1 MQNHSTDDL
10 PDPGMLN
17 ALSYGWRKMT
27 ANFLVFFLAVLVLVV
42 LDIPFGGDLKDHSA
56 WYNLMAFGYWLLFLP
71 VFTYGADL
79 IFLRG
84 VRGDDVDIKD
94 IINGFYNYLNVVLTA
109 LLVFGLIGI
118 ALVFF
123 IVPGIYVAC
132 RLVFASYLVM
142 DEGLD
147 PVAAVEGSWRITTGH
162 AWKIFLLGI
171 CSVLICIVG
180 FCLLLVGLLPAIM
193 WAKAAFAA
201 MYLSITDQT
210 ADEFAGEEAVMT
222 ND

>member
-1 MQNHSTDDL
+1 MKT
-10 PDPGMLN
+10 
-17 ALSYGWRKMT
+17 
-27 ANFLVFFLAVLVLVV
+27 NFLVFFLVVLVLIV
-42 LDIPFGGDLKDHSA
+42 LEIPVGGDVEDQST
-56 WYNLMAFGYWLLFLP
+56 WYNLMAFGYWLLLLP
-71 VFTYGADL
+71 VFAYGGDL

-84 VRGDDVDIKD
+84 VRGDDVDIKV
-94 IINGFYNYLNVVLTA
+94 IISGFYNYLNVVLTS

-118 ALVFF
+118 ALFVF

-147 PVAAVEGSWRITTGH
+147 PVAAVEGSWRMTSGH
-162 AWKIFLLGI
+162 AWKIFLLGFLA
-171 CSVLICIVG
+171 VPICIAGLFLVIVG
-180 FCLLLVGLLPAIM
+180 ILPAVM
-193 WAKAAFAA
+193 WIKSAFAA

-210 ADEFAGEEAVMT
+210 ADAFVSEELAT

>member
-1 MQNHSTDDL
+1 MQNHRTDDL
-10 PDPGMLN
+10 PEPGTLN
-17 ALSYGWRKMT
+17 ALSYGWQQMKT
-27 ANFLVFFLAVLVLVV
+27 NFLVFFLVVLVLIV
-42 LDIPFGGDLKDHSA
+42 LEIPVGGDVEDQST
-56 WYNLMAFGYWLLFLP
+56 WYNLMAFGYWLLLLP
-71 VFTYGADL
+71 VFAYGGDL

-84 VRGDDVDIKD
+84 VRGDDVDIKV
-94 IINGFYNYLNVVLTA
+94 IISGFYNYLNVVLTS

-118 ALVFF
+118 ALFVF

-147 PVAAVEGSWRITTGH
+147 PVAAVEGSWRMTSGH
-162 AWKIFLLGI
+162 AWKIFLLGFLA
-171 CSVLICIVG
+171 VPICIAGLFLVIVG
-180 FCLLLVGLLPAIM
+180 ILPAVM
-193 WAKAAFAA
+193 WIKSAFAA

-210 ADEFAGEEAVMT
+210 ADAFVSEELAT